1 MRKSTTAASLLF
13 VISIT
18 LFACVTHKPEY
29 KPIRLP
35 DDESKQQDYPPFKK
49 DEILIFFKG
58 AADEGKSKRIKDSLF
73 AAGIDTTQLKIKK
86 CNNCDPYVELWQG
99 PNIHTVISGGGGISG
114 GSGGKTKGVGE
125 DDMGWYSVNYI
136 NEIPEGNPRQNKPL
150 EKTQI
155 IPAVTGA
162 GKDTITI
169 AILDTGIDTV
179 NWVTGAHLWTNNDK
193 KDNTDNDN
201 NCYTDDT
208 HGWNFIDSNN
218 NITDDNPAIHGSI
231 ISQYIINEFA
241 HSPKN
246 FVQLM
251 VLKTHDKFGRGDLFT
266 NLCAINYAAKKG
278 ANIIN
283 ASWGFYYYYDEP
295 NAILSK
301 IITGSLAAHGVL
313 FIAAAGN
320 QTAESDAA
328 ATAIY
333 QQQNPGTQLPPYIL
347 RNLEYHSFYPAILSN
362 QGDNVITVTTSSVD
376 TVSKTQNYSSKFVDL
391 SVLGDV
397 SLPTGA
403 MHFKAPFQGNSSR
416 TLSGSSFATAIATGK
431 IGAFLSKSVYAPGI
445 KKINCFNGLSSI
457 INNSSALKTK
467 NLVSDGRYIKRE

>member
-1 MRKSTTAASLLF
+1 MRKSITAALLLF

-18 LFACVTHKPEY
+18 WFACVTQKPEY

-35 DDESKQQDYPPFKK
+35 DDGNKEQKYPPFKK

-73 AAGIDTTQLKIKK
+73 AAGIDTAQLKIRK
-86 CNNCDPYVELWQG
+86 CNSCDPYVELWQG
-99 PNIHTVISGGGGISG
+99 PNIHTVISGGGITG
-114 GSGGKTKGVGE
+114 GSGGKTRGVGE
-125 DDMGWYSVNYI
+125 DDMAWYSVNYI

-150 EKTQI
+150 EKTKI

-193 KDNTDNDN
+193 KDNSDNDN
-201 NCYTDDT
+201 NCYIDDT
-208 HGWNFIDSNN
+208 NGWNFIDSNN
-218 NITDDNPAIHGSI
+218 NINDDNPAIHGSI

-241 HSPKN
+241 HSTKN

-251 VLKTHDKFGRGDLFT
+251 VLKTHDKLGRGDLFT
-266 NLCAINYAAKKG
+266 NLCAVNYAIKKG

-283 ASWGFYYYYDEP
+283 ASWGFYYYYDAP
-295 NAILSK
+295 NKVLSQ
-301 IITGSLAAHGVL
+301 IITDSLKARGIL

-320 QTAESDAA
+320 QTTESDAEA
-328 ATAIY
+328 QAIY
-333 QQQNPGTQLPPYIL
+333 QQQNPGVQLPAYIL

-362 QGDNVITVTTSSVD
+362 QGTNVITVTTSSND
-376 TVSKTQNYSSKFVDL
+376 TVSRTQNYSSKFVDL
-391 SVLGDV
+391 SVIGDV
-397 SLPTGA
+397 MLPSGA
-403 MHFKAPFQGNSSR
+403 MHFKAPFEGNTTR
-416 TLSGSSFATAIATGK
+416 TLSGSSFATAIASGK
-431 IGAFLSKSVYAPGI
+431 IGAFLSKSAYTPGI
-445 KKINCFNGLSSI
+445 DKINCFNNLSSI
-457 INNSSALKTK
+457 INNSNDLKTK
-467 NLVSDGRYIKRE
+467 NLVNDGRYIKRE